1 MASIKTISK
10 ILIIIP
16 AYNEAGCI
24 EKVVDNLERN
34 YPQYDYVV
42 INDGSTDDTRKICA
56 RRGYNFMDLPVNT
69 GLSGAIKSGMR
80 YANYY
85 GYDYVLQLDGDGQ
98 HDPLYLRELVKPVE
112 SGDADMT
119 IGSRFIQKT
128 GFQSSGLR
136 RLGIKFINFV
146 IKLCCG
152 KKIHDSTSGF
162 RACNAALIHYFAD
175 HYAQDYP
182 EPDAIVSAFLN
193 GWIIQEVPVNM
204 HERNEGVSSISSM
217 KSIYY
222 MIKVPLSLLL
232 HKASIGRK
240 R

>member
-1 MASIKTISK
+1 MRREHGNWWRLWRNTERRIHGFNKTISK

-69 GLSGAIKSGMR
+69 GLSGANQSGMR

-98 HDPLYLRELVKPVE
+98 HDPL
-112 SGDADMT
+112 T
-119 IGSRFIQKT
+119 
-128 GFQSSGLR
+128 
-136 RLGIKFINFV
+136 
-146 IKLCCG
+146 
-152 KKIHDSTSGF
+152 
-162 RACNAALIHYFAD
+162 
-175 HYAQDYP
+175 
-182 EPDAIVSAFLN
+182 
-193 GWIIQEVPVNM
+193 
-204 HERNEGVSSISSM
+204 
-217 KSIYY
+217 
-222 MIKVPLSLLL
+222 
-232 HKASIGRK
+232 
-240 R
+240 